1 MRDDVKKKKNDIF
14 DNMVRTFV
22 SATMYPAQQKNNQKW
37 R

>member
-1 MRDDVKKKKNDIF
+1 MRDDVKKKKKRKE
-14 DNMVRTFV
+14 RTFV